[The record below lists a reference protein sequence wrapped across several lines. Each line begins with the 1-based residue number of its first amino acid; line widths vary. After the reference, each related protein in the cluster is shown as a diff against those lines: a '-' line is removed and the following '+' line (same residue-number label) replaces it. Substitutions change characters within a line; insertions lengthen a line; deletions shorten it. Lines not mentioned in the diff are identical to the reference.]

1 MILDFPIQLLNSL
14 KKNESFD
21 EVAFLEAHKEENKV
35 TSIRINPF
43 KPSKLNWPLSNSVSW
58 CSSGFY
64 LTQRPSFTLD
74 PLFHAGCY
82 YVQEAGSMFIE
93 TALRQT
99 VDFSKS
105 LKILDLCA
113 APGGKS
119 TLINSLMNKQ
129 SLLVANE
136 FVKSR
141 AEVLS
146 YNLSKWG
153 TNNTI
158 VTNNEPNKFTQLES
172 YFDVILIDAPCS
184 GSGLFR
190 KQPESI
196 NEWSESA
203 VENCSLRQKNI
214 LKDVLPALKQNGI
227 LIYSTCSFSE
237 EENEVNANYFVNHFN
252 LTELKINLPRNSG
265 IISSTHGY
273 RFYPHLVA
281 SEGFFCSVFVNENP
295 SNSIKF
301 KKQTNQLSTSK
312 AEELLLR
319 PLINLDDSV
328 LFKRGNRFYF
338 ANDSVADFLNLFDK
352 YFYYK
357 KAGTSIGEIKGKD
370 VVPDHELAL
379 SIYLKNFDTCEL
391 EFEEALC
398 YLRKQNF
405 ATFNIN
411 TGLKLVTHSHQ
422 GLGWAKVL
430 PNRINNY
437 LPNEHRI
444 LK

>member
-1 MILDFPIQLLNSL
+1 MIPDFPIQLLNSL

-43 KPSKLNWPLSNSVSW
+43 KPSKLNWPLANSVSW
-58 CSSGFY
+58 CSTGYY
-64 LTQRPSFTLD
+64 LAERPSFTLD

-93 TALRQT
+93 TALKQT

-141 AEVLS
+141 SEVLS

-153 TNNTI
+153 TNNAI
-158 VTNNEPNKFTQLES
+158 VTNNEPNKFSHLES
-172 YFDVILIDAPCS
+172 YFDVILVDAPCS

-203 VENCSLRQKNI
+203 VESCSLRQKNI

-237 EENEVNANYFVNHFN
+237 EENEENSKYLINQFN
-252 LTELKINLPRNSG
+252 LTELKINLPPASG
-265 IISSTHGY
+265 IIQSIHGY
-273 RFYPHLVA
+273 RFYPHKVP
-281 SEGFFCSVFVNENP
+281 SEGFYCSVFVNENP
-295 SNSIKF
+295 SNSCKF
-301 KKQTNQLSTSK
+301 KKNTTRLSISKIEQLLVSQMVDLEGS
-312 AEELLLR
+312 A
-319 PLINLDDSV
+319 
-328 LFKRGNRFYF
+328 LFKKENRFYF
-338 ANDSVADFLNLFDK
+338 SNHAVMEFVSTFDK

-357 KAGTSIGEIKGKD
+357 KAGTSIGEIKGKS

-379 SIYLKNFDTCEL
+379 SINLNTIGTCEL
-391 EFEEALC
+391 GFEEALC

-405 ATFNIN
+405 GLFNSD
-411 TGLKLVTHSHQ
+411 TGLKLVTHSHH
-422 GLGWAKVL
+422 GLGWAKL
-430 PNRINNY
+430 LSNRINNY
-437 LPNEHRI
+437 LPNEYRI